1 MPHAKFFI
9 ALVHLVRDVSDKLRV
24 YNGILQAPLSPVKH
38 SCEICAMW
46 KPPINFLALH
56 YAWIITLS
64 VLSLVIIYPYGN
76 LKAVDAYFFGA
87 SASTESGLNT
97 VDVKSLKTYQQLY
110 IYFIP
115 ILGNLG
121 FINIVVIV
129 FRVRWFEK
137 RFKEVAPH
145 LLRPQAPAEQDAEA
159 HLKHKRSSSSNNDET
174 PNEGL
179 SSHEIDDSD
188 KERARVETRNKS
200 SSGSLELKDAKA
212 DETPVPNTNPKQT
225 ITFAEDNRP
234 VSDKDKAL
242 YIPPPWRRERGAS
255 FDEIDQSLHDEDE
268 GPSEKVLTRRQ
279 TTRSIQSR
287 SRTLTLERVVSSV
300 FVLGGSSSTERAMP
314 ATKPREMK
322 QLDLPNM
329 SSQGTIGRNSQF
341 YNLSDEDRETL
352 GGIEYRSLKLLLKIV
367 VGYFFGLHLFGAIC
381 LVGWILHADPKY
393 RDYLAECGQGN
404 VWWGFYSAQT
414 MVDNLGFTLTP
425 DSMISF
431 QDATF
436 PMILMSFLAF
446 AGHTCYP
453 CLLRLIIWIFYKL
466 CPEKSSLKDPL
477 RFLLDHPRR
486 CYTLLFP
493 SGPTW
498 ILFGILLVMNSV
510 DVILIIVL
518 DLNNPAVNNLAPG
531 PRVLAAIFQ
540 AASARHTGTATFNLA
555 DVSPAV
561 QISLVVMMYI
571 AIFPIAISIRASNVY
586 EERTLGVYGTEG
598 HIDEHDGRSY
608 IINHIQN
615 QLTFDLWYIFLGC
628 FCICVA
634 EAGKIADTSIPAFS
648 VFSVLFEV
656 VSAYANVGLSLG
668 YPTVSTSLSGEFTV
682 FSKLVVCA
690 VMIRG
695 RHRGLPYKL
704 DRAIVLPSDRLE
716 EDHRDQDE
724 VQTKVH

>member
-1 MPHAKFFI
+1 
-9 ALVHLVRDVSDKLRV
+9 
-24 YNGILQAPLSPVKH
+24 
-38 SCEICAMW
+38 MW
-46 KPPINFLALH
+46 KPPIDFLALH

-64 VLSLVIIYPYGN
+64 ILSLVIIYPYGN

-97 VDVKSLKTYQQLY
+97 VDVKSLKTYQQVY
-110 IYFIP
+110 IYLIP

-121 FINIVVIV
+121 FINIIVIV

-145 LLRPQAPAEQDAEA
+145 LLRSQAPAEQDAEA
-159 HLKHKRSSSSNNDET
+159 HLKRKGSSSSNNDET
-174 PNEGL
+174 PNDGL
-179 SSHEIDDSD
+179 SSDEINNSD

-200 SSGSLELKDAKA
+200 SSVSLESKNAKA
-212 DETPVPNTNPKQT
+212 DETPVPNTTPTKQT

-242 YIPPPWRRERGAS
+242 YIPPPWRRERG
-255 FDEIDQSLHDEDE
+255 
-268 GPSEKVLTRRQ
+268 PSEKVLARRQ

-287 SRTLTLERVVSSV
+287 SRTLTLERVVSSARSV
-300 FVLGGSSSTERAMP
+300 FVLEGSSSTERAMP
-314 ATKPREMK
+314 ATKLREMK
-322 QLDLPNM
+322 PLDLPNM
-329 SSQGTIGRNSQF
+329 SSQATIGRNSQF
-341 YNLSDEDRETL
+341 HNLSDEDRETL

-381 LVGWILHADPKY
+381 LVGWILHANPKY

-414 MVDNLGFTLTP
+414 MIDNLGFTLTP

-446 AGHTCYP
+446 AGNTCYP

-498 ILFGILLVMNSV
+498 ILFGILFAMNSI
-510 DVILIIVL
+510 DVLLIIVL

-540 AASARHTGTATFNLA
+540 AASARHTGTSTFNLA

-561 QISLVVMMYI
+561 QFSLVVMMYV

-598 HIDEHDGRSY
+598 HMDEHDGRSY

-656 VSAYANVGLSLG
+656 VSAYGNVGLSLG
-668 YPTVSTSLSGEFTV
+668 YPTVSTSLSGKFTI
-682 FSKLVVCA
+682 FSKLVICVM
-690 VMIRG
+690 MIRG

-716 EDHRDQDE
+716 DDHPDRNE
-724 VQTKVH
+724 IQTKVD

>member
-1 MPHAKFFI
+1 
-9 ALVHLVRDVSDKLRV
+9 
-24 YNGILQAPLSPVKH
+24 
-38 SCEICAMW
+38 MW

-97 VDVKSLKTYQQLY
+97 VDVKSLKTYQQVYLY
-110 IYFIP
+110 LIP

-121 FINIVVIV
+121 FINIIVIV

-137 RFKEVAPH
+137 RLKAIAPH
-145 LLRPQAPAEQDAEA
+145 LLRPEAPPVQDAEA
-159 HLKHKRSSSSNNDET
+159 QLKHRRSLSSNDDEAPND
-174 PNEGL
+174 PI
-179 SSHEIDDSD
+179 SSHEIDDSE
-188 KERARVETRNKS
+188 KEKARVETWDKS
-200 SSGSLELKDAKA
+200 SRVSLGLNVAKSDDTA
-212 DETPVPNTNPKQT
+212 VSNINLTKQT
-225 ITFAEDNRP
+225 ITFVEDHRAS
-234 VSDKDKAL
+234 SDKDKAL

-255 FDEIDQSLHDEDE
+255 FSEIDERLHDEDD
-268 GPSEKVLTRRQ
+268 GRTEKVLSRRP

-287 SRTLTLERVVSSV
+287 THTLERVATSV
-300 FVLGGSSSTERAMP
+300 FILRGSSSSDRGMPTTER
-314 ATKPREMK
+314 RDIK

-329 SSQGTIGRNSQF
+329 SSQATIGRNSQF
-341 YNLSDEDRETL
+341 HNLSVKDRETL

-393 RDYLAECGQGN
+393 RDYLSECGQGN

-414 MVDNLGFTLTP
+414 MIDNLGFTLTP

-446 AGHTCYP
+446 SGNTCYP
-453 CLLRLIIWIFYKL
+453 CLLRLIIWIFYKF
-466 CPEKSSLKDPL
+466 CPAKSSLKDPL

-498 ILFGILLVMNSV
+498 ILFGILFLMNSI

-540 AASARHTGTATFNLA
+540 AASSRHTGTSTFNLA

-561 QISLVVMMYI
+561 QFSLVVMMYI

-586 EERTLGVYGTEG
+586 EEKSLGVYTTDGNM
-598 HIDEHDGRSY
+598 DEHNGRSY

-615 QLTFDLWYIFLGC
+615 QLTFDLWYIFLGS

-656 VSAYANVGLSLG
+656 VSAYGNVGLSLG
-668 YPTVSTSLSGEFTV
+668 YPTVSTSLSGKFTV
-682 FSKLVVCA
+682 FSKLVVC
-690 VMIRG
+690 VMMIRG

-704 DRAIVLPSDRLE
+704 DRAIVLPGERLE
-716 EDHRDQDE
+716 EDHPDRDK
-724 VQTKVH
+724 VQTKFD

>member
-1 MPHAKFFI
+1 
-9 ALVHLVRDVSDKLRV
+9 
-24 YNGILQAPLSPVKH
+24 
-38 SCEICAMW
+38 MW
-46 KPPINFLALH
+46 KPPINFLVLH
-56 YAWIITLS
+56 YLWIITLS

-76 LKAVDAYFFGA
+76 LKAIDAYFFGA

-97 VDVKSLKTYQQLY
+97 VDVKSLKTYQQVY
-110 IYFIP
+110 IYIIP

-121 FINIVVIV
+121 FVNIIVIV

-137 RFKEVAPH
+137 RFKAIAPH
-145 LLRPQAPAEQDAEA
+145 LLRPEAPPEQDAEA
-159 HLKHKRSSSSNNDET
+159 QLKHKRSLSSNHDEA
-174 PNEGL
+174 PNNQ
-179 SSHEIDDSD
+179 SISHEIDDSG
-188 KERARVETRNKS
+188 KEGARVETQDKS
-200 SSGSLELKDAKA
+200 SRVSLELNDTKA
-212 DETPVPNTNPKQT
+212 DDTTVVNINPTKPA
-225 ITFAEDNRP
+225 ITFAEDHRP
-234 VSDKDKAL
+234 SSDKDKAL

-255 FDEIDQSLHDEDE
+255 FSEIDERLHDEDDD
-268 GPSEKVLTRRQ
+268 GRTEKVLSRRP
-279 TTRSIQSR
+279 TTRSIR
-287 SRTLTLERVVSSV
+287 SGTHTLERVVTSV
-300 FVLGGSSSTERAMP
+300 FILGGSSSSDRVVPT
-314 ATKPREMK
+314 TKPKDIK

-329 SSQGTIGRNSQF
+329 STQATIGRNSQF
-341 YNLSDEDRETL
+341 HNLSAKDRETL

-414 MVDNLGFTLTP
+414 MIDNLGFTLTP

-446 AGHTCYP
+446 AGNTCYP
-453 CLLRLIIWIFYKL
+453 CLLRLIIWIFYKV
-466 CPEKSSLKDPL
+466 CPAKSSLKDPL
-477 RFLLDHPRR
+477 RFLLNHPRR

-498 ILFGILLVMNSV
+498 ILFGILFLMNSI

-540 AASARHTGTATFNLA
+540 AASARHTGTSTFNLA

-561 QISLVVMMYI
+561 QFSLAIMMYI

-586 EERTLGVYGTEG
+586 EETALGVYPTDGNT
-598 HIDEHDGRSY
+598 DEHNGRSY

-615 QLTFDLWYIFLGC
+615 QLTFDLWYIFLGS

-656 VSAYANVGLSLG
+656 VSAYGNVGLSLG
-668 YPTVSTSLSGEFTV
+668 FPTVSTSLSGEFTV
-682 FSKLVVCA
+682 FSKFVVC
-690 VMIRG
+690 VIMIRG

-704 DRAIVLPSDRLE
+704 DRAIVLPGERLE
-716 EDHRDQDE
+716 EDHSERDK
-724 VQTKVH
+724 VQTKFD